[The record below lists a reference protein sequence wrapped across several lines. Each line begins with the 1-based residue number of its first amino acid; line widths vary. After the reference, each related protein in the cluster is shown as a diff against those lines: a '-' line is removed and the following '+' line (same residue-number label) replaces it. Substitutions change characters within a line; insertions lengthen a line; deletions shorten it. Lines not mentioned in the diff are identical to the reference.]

1 MTTNGWTPDELT
13 RIGGATELK
22 LASYRKDGT
31 LRRYITMWTVAVGT
45 SIYVRSAYG
54 TDNPWFRRAVAAGRG
69 RIRAGGV
76 ERDVEFTR
84 LTADDPTH
92 ADIDAAY
99 HAKYDHYGARL
110 VNTVTG
116 ADAPNTTLQVDP

>member
-1 MTTNGWTPDELT
+1 MTQNGWTPDELT

-76 ERDVEFTR
+76 ERDVDFTR
-84 LTADDPTH
+84 LTADDPLHT
-92 ADIDAAY
+92 DIDTAY
-99 HAKYDHYGARL
+99 HTKYDRYGARL
-110 VNTVTG
+110 VATVTG
-116 ADAPNTTLQVDP
+116 DQATHTTIRLLL